1 MRFLLRPSLPR
12 SLAPSPPRLFFLL
25 TWMIRGMLSGIR
37 MRAGGHV
44 VRDALAVLSA
54 ELFDA
59 TNPIESPFLN
69 RLLELLRFQY
79 APLPRQSYNVTRPQN
94 ATCHVATRG
103 AACGPMR

>member
-1 MRFLLRPSLPR
+1 MRHVVGE
-12 SLAPSPPRLFFLL
+12 
-25 TWMIRGMLSGIR
+25 TY
-37 MRAGGHV
+37 AGGHV

-79 APLPRQSYNVTRPQN
+79 ALLPRQSYNVTRPQN

>member
-1 MRFLLRPSLPR
+1 MRFPPRPSLPR
-12 SLAPSPPRLFFLL
+12 VPRRLAFVFLL
-25 TWMIRGMLSGIR
+25 NWVIRGMYVVGDTY
-37 MRAGGHV
+37 AGGHV

-79 APLPRQSYNVTRPQN
+79 ALLPRQSYNVTRPQN